1 MFCDVNVLRAEQNIE
16 ESCQADVTDSCAG
29 EMGVVSRAVWGGM
42 AVWGLIINGSYYV
55 YLTKCVLHLFV
66 DVRIRFRSDRFL
78 PNASL
83 NISLKLIML
92 IKRLLSLHG
101 LCLFTFNLEPVIA
114 VGKR

>member
-1 MFCDVNVLRAEQNIE
+1 MRWLLGVSN
-16 ESCQADVTDSCAG
+16 VTDSCAG

-101 LCLFTFNLEPVIA
+101 LCLFLRLIWSLLLLSAKDKKV
-114 VGKR
+114 V